1 MKRNNHHQASQ
12 TITLHHTIQG
22 NTISEVDTTQA
33 MKVKKKD
40 NSPINYHNNK
50 ILYKDNC
57 INKTILKVR
66 YKLSR
71 KIHNYLLLLRLF
83 TALRII
89 SWISNWLIMSQLV
102 IHKRTLTGNNLD
114 KYFKARGTNY
124 WGIPVK
130 SQSKNRMIP
139 KSKKSRR
146 KL

>member
-12 TITLHHTIQG
+12 TITLHYTIQG

-40 NSPINYHNNK
+40 NSPINYHNSK

-57 INKTILKVR
+57 MDQTFLKVR

-83 TALRII
+83 TASRII

-102 IHKRTLTGNNLD
+102 THKRTLTGNNLD
-114 KYFKARGTNY
+114 RYFKARGTNY

-130 SQSKNRMIP
+130 TQSKNRMIL